1 MGMESDKI
9 KTIVSQAKALTRG
22 EQTADV
28 VMDNMT
34 KEMGRSPNMAVAII
48 QHLKDEGYD
57 LMSFS
62 GEKAEAFKAKFSPQ
76 IEKLDERQLAQIKKI
91 LQTRWTDA

>member
-9 KTIVSQAKALTRG
+9 KAIVAQAKALTRG
-22 EQTADV
+22 ETSPDT
-28 VMDNMT
+28 VMESMT

-62 GEKAEAFKAKFSPQ
+62 GEKAEAFRVKFKPQ
-76 IEKLDERQLAQIKKI
+76 IEKLDERQLTQLKQILK
-91 LQTRWTDA
+91 TRWSDA